1 MATRYPCRSD
11 FDRSALGAPLPFS
24 FSQRA
29 APNRFVKSAMTERM
43 ASWSAS
49 DKSARGIPGDELVA
63 LYGAWG
69 AGGFGTVI
77 TGNILIDHDHIEAAG
92 NMIVPVDAALAAGP
106 RFDGFQRLAAAT
118 REKNGA
124 LCIGQLN
131 HPGRQCL
138 ASIQPDPVSAS
149 DVQLTTTMFGAG
161 FAKPHPA
168 SPAELR
174 AITAAFVHAAVFLE
188 GAGFD
193 GVQLH
198 AAHGYLLAQFLSA
211 TTNRRSDAY
220 GCGSL
225 ADRARLVTDIAAG
238 IRAATRP
245 GFVLGIK
252 INSVEWQAGGLA
264 PAEAADLCALLE
276 AHAFDFVELS
286 GGTYE
291 DMGLRHRRPSTRARE
306 AFFLDFAEAIAP
318 RLARTR
324 AVVTGGLRS
333 AAAMADALRAVDA
346 VGLGRPACSEPG
358 LPGDILSGRVDAC
371 VRPLGLDDNDFG
383 VTATLAAAQMRLVGS
398 GLRTLDPSDEGDIA
412 VFNESVEARASGGSR
427 RDLLDHLLERLKGHA
442 TAKSQLHES
451 AAVAL

>member
-1 MATRYPCRSD
+1 MATRYPCRSG

-49 DKSARGIPGDELVA
+49 DRSARGIPGDELAA
-63 LYGAWG
+63 LYRAWG

-92 NMIVPVDAALAAGP
+92 NMIVPVDAALAGP
-106 RFDGFQRLAAAT
+106 RFGGFRRLAAAT
-118 REKNGA
+118 KENNGA

-149 DVQLTTTMFGAG
+149 DVQLTATMFGSG

-168 SPAELR
+168 SLAELR

-188 GAGFD
+188 AAGFD

-220 GCGSL
+220 GCSSL

-238 IRAATRP
+238 IRGATRP

-358 LPGDILSGRVDAC
+358 LPRDILSGRADAC
-371 VRPLGLDDNDFG
+371 VRPLGLDEDDFAA
-383 VTATLAAAQMRLVGS
+383 TATLAAAQMRLVGS

-412 VFNESVEARASGGSR
+412 VFNESVEARGSGSR
-427 RDLLDHLLERLKGHA
+427 GDWLDHLLERLKGHA
-442 TAKSQLHES
+442 TAKSQLRES